1 MSHKFSNIFSNYFG
15 PLELNIWRE
24 TGGTKTKA
32 CLLWSALQ
40 KLSNDPKQSILCF
53 LLEENLNT
61 KFNFL
66 KTTAIY
72 TYFQSNFSP
81 QRQEG
86 KSKLSCDMVHMCR
99 LILLTCFTGQLVV
112 SASLLENHC
121 NIFFQREFCKSFFL
135 VFF

>member
-86 KSKLSCDMVHMCR
+86 KSKLSWNIVDMR
-99 LILLTCFTGQLVV
+99 SLILLICFVRLSLV
-112 SASLLENHC
+112 SSLILIVLKFVKNHR
-121 NIFFQREFCKSFFL
+121 NLHLLFE
-135 VFF
+135 